1 MPMARLGA
9 RTEKIMDRLDF
20 ALRTRL
26 LRGIRP
32 KQGLAGEI
40 SEPERVARG
49 DLLVASYNVHK
60 CVGTDGRFDPD
71 RTIRVIREIGADVI
85 ALQEAD
91 KRFGERNGLLDL
103 DRLERETGLARVP
116 VPGRAKA
123 HGWHGNVVLF
133 RRGSVR
139 NVRRINLPGL
149 EPRGAILTEIELE
162 GGGAVRII
170 AAHFGLLRRSRT
182 RQVDM
187 ICDIMRDGHDVPTLL
202 MGDLNEWRLN
212 ERSALSLLESALG
225 RLPPSAP
232 SFPSRFPLLALDRII
247 ADRQALLSPV
257 IVHDTPL
264 ARLASDHLPIKA
276 FVTLAAANHDLAGD
290 RRQAA

>member
-1 MPMARLGA
+1 
-9 RTEKIMDRLDF
+9 MDRLDIT
-20 ALRTRL
+20 LRTTL
-26 LRGIRP
+26 LRRIRQKRGP
-32 KQGLAGEI
+32 AGANFKPD
-40 SEPERVARG
+40 SVARG

-60 CVGTDGRFDPD
+60 CVGTDGRFDPA
-71 RTIRVIREIGADVI
+71 RIVQVIREIGADVI

-91 KRFGERNGLLDL
+91 KRFGERDGLLDL

-116 VPGRAKA
+116 VLGRAKA

-139 NVRRINLPGL
+139 TVRQISLPGL

-187 ICDIMRDGHDVPTLL
+187 ICDIMRDSHDIPTLL
-202 MGDLNEWRLN
+202 MGDLNEWRVN
-212 ERSALSLLESALG
+212 DRSALNLLETALG
-225 RLPPSAP
+225 RLPATAP

-247 ADRQALLSPV
+247 ANRQAALSPV
-257 IVHDTPL
+257 AVHDTPL

-276 FVTLAAANHDLAGD
+276 SVTLAAAANHDLASD
-290 RRQAA
+290 TREAA